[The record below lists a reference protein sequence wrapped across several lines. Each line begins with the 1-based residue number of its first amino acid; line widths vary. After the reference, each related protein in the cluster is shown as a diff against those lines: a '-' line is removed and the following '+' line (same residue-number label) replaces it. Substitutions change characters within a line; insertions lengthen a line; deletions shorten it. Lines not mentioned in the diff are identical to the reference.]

1 MVRIVIAEDHKLVLA
16 GFRSLLSTIEGV
28 EVVGEADNGR
38 DAVQL
43 AKSTRAN
50 LVLMDIGMKELNG
63 IDATAVIKA
72 ETPETNVI
80 IVSMH
85 SAEEFV
91 HRALRAGASGYLVK
105 DCAPL
110 ELELAIA
117 AVMRGEIYLTPR
129 ISRQV
134 VAELVHDERHAAA
147 APNLRALTL
156 RQREILQLIVEGNAT
171 KQIAQRLGLSTKTI
185 ETHRAA
191 IMERLGMHSVAEL
204 VLFGI
209 RNKLV
214 PLDPEEE

>member
-91 HRALRAGASGYLVK
+91 HRALRAGASGYRVK